1 MERNTAME
9 NNETGQRQGTHKK
22 SAAKEND
29 NSQPTAEKSKAEEM
43 DDKIKNQLAELQA
56 QLEAM
61 QANRKEKT
69 ERESTAEPKVDASE
83 QPQESEAE
91 AATVSDLSIHIQ
103 ELIAGL
109 NKELKEAN
117 PTILL
122 AVFALGIVVGRL
134 LSK

>member
-1 MERNTAME
+1 ME

-22 SAAKEND
+22 SAVKEND
-29 NSQPTAEKSKAEEM
+29 YAQPTAEKSKSEEM

-61 QANRKEKT
+61 QANRREKT

>member
-1 MERNTAME
+1 ME

-22 SAAKEND
+22 SAVKEND
-29 NSQPTAEKSKAEEM
+29 NAQPPAEKSKSEEM

-61 QANRKEKT
+61 QANHKEKT
-69 ERESTAEPKVDASE
+69 ERESTAEPKGDARE
-83 QPQESEAE
+83 QPQESEVE